1 MKTLQL
7 SINIFLLSI
16 AVHGIGCGETT
27 TNKEEDAH
35 AHHEMMA
42 NARQKA
48 FGAESYIKKLEKGLI
63 EKDTLKGSPERVTMT
78 NIGDNHLHLTYHSPG
93 TKGRVIWGG
102 LVPYGEV
109 WVAGAHQATN
119 LSFPQPIVIQNKVVP
134 AGTYALF
141 VIPDQKEWTVI
152 LNKNYDQHLTDEYDS
167 AEDVIRFSVE
177 PTPLNQIC
185 RRLTYNFENKNNS
198 ETVLHFKWE
207 KIGFSF
213 LIKNQQ

>member
-1 MKTLQL
+1 MNVLRT
-7 SINIFLLSI
+7 SIKISLVSLILFSS
-16 AVHGIGCGETT
+16 GCGDPQNG
-27 TNKEEDAH
+27 NKDDAH
-35 AHHEMMA
+35 AHHEKMA
-42 NARQKA
+42 PDRQKA

-119 LSFPQPIVIQNKVVP
+119 ISFPQPIVVQKKIVP

-141 VIPDQKEWTVI
+141 VIPDQKEWTVV

-167 AEDVIRFSVE
+167 ADDVIRFSVE
-177 PTPLNQIC
+177 PQPLDQLC
-185 RRLTYNFENKNNS
+185 QRLTYYFENKNDS
-198 ETVLHFKWE
+198 ETMLHFKWE

-213 LIKNQQ
+213 LIQNQR